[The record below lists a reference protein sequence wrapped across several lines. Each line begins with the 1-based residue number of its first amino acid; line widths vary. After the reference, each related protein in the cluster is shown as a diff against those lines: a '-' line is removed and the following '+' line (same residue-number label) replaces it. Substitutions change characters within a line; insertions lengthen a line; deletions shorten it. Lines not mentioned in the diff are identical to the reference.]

1 MPPDP
6 NLCFVYGTLRRGHGN
21 HAVMRQAGGA
31 FLGNAVSVRKFP
43 LAIKGLPYLLDLPG
57 QGEPAEGEIYR
68 VPEKGWELLDRLEGH
83 PGFYRRRVESF
94 VLRGPPVQAWVYF
107 LALKHLVAELAEVPH
122 D

>member
-43 LAIKGLPYLLDLPG
+43 LVIKGLPYLLDLPG
-57 QGEPAEGEIYR
+57 QGEPVTGEIYR
-68 VPEKGWELLDRLEGH
+68 IPEKGWELLDRLEGH
-83 PGFYRRRVESF
+83 PDFYRRRVESF
-94 VLRGPPVQAWVYF
+94 VLHGSPVQAWVYF
-107 LALKHLVAELAEVPH
+107 LALKHLVAELAEVAH